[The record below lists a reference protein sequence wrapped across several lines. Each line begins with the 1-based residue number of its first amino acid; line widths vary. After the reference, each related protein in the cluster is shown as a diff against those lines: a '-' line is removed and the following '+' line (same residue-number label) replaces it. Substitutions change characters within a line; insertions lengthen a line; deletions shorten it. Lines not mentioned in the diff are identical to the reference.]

1 MIHRSEARIIAPG
14 SRYHRVM
21 AKLLLNL
28 RNVPDDEA
36 DDVRALMRDNLVQ
49 TYETRPS
56 NWGISA
62 GGIWLSEDADYS
74 RAKALMDAYQAR
86 RGADARAQ
94 RQQAL
99 ASGTAETFG
108 ALLRRRPLFVL
119 ATLVGMLVIA
129 SLVLLPFLLLRG

>member
-56 NWGISA
+56 NWGISPA
-62 GGIWLSEDADYS
+62 
-74 RAKALMDAYQAR
+74 
-86 RGADARAQ
+86 
-94 RQQAL
+94 
-99 ASGTAETFG
+99 ASG
-108 ALLRRRPLFVL
+108 L
-119 ATLVGMLVIA
+119 ARMRTIHV
-129 SLVLLPFLLLRG
+129 PRH